1 MNGVAAAPECF
12 TAYEEMKMRKT
23 DKFIVFKLSD
33 DLRQI
38 EVEKRGGSDAS
49 FEDFVAAMPPGE
61 CRYVVLSLSVTTKSG
76 ATDPHR
82 LLFVSWCHDDS
93 RTKAK
98 MMHASS
104 KSALKKG
111 LSGLSEEFC
120 ASSHDD
126 LTFEEL
132 YLKSGGV
139 PPCVPPPAA
148 GSRGAYVA

>member
-1 MNGVAAAPECF
+1 MTRRPAA
-12 TAYEEMKMRKT
+12 
-23 DKFIVFKLSD
+23 
-33 DLRQI
+33 RQAR
-38 EVEKRGGSDAS
+38 RGGRDAS
-49 FEDFVAAMPPGE
+49 FDDFAAAMPPGE
-61 CRYVVLSLSVTTKSG
+61 CRYAILSLSVKTKSG

-93 RTKAK
+93 PTRAK

-120 ASSHDD
+120 ASSHEE
-126 LTFEEL
+126 LKFEEL

-148 GSRGAYVA
+148 AATSRGASSPTPQTVGPSA